1 MKEDDSVQAKKY
13 SVDMTQGGTYSHII
27 RFVIP
32 MIITSV
38 LQVLYNA
45 ADMIIVGR
53 FDSETAL
60 AAVGSTSSAINL
72 TINLFIGLSSAAN
85 VVVARKYGAKNT
97 EGLSKVVHTS
107 IALALISG
115 IIVAIFGI
123 LASKKILLLMGSPEE
138 VIDLSTLY
146 MRIYYVGI
154 PATMLYNFGSAILRA
169 IGDTKRPLKY
179 LTLSGITNIVLNYVF
194 VVFFKMSVAGV
205 AIATT
210 ISQIISAVLVVRCL
224 IKTDESYKLH
234 LDKIKIH
241 MKELGELLYLG
252 VPAGIQ
258 GSIFSMSNVIIQSSI
273 NSVGKIAMA
282 GNAASS
288 NVEGIVYVAM
298 NAYYHAAVTYISQ
311 NYGAGNFKR
320 IGKGLRA
327 SCISVTVTGMIF
339 GGIMCIVPE
348 LVIGIYSDASDVI
361 AVGAQRLVY
370 ICSTYFLCGLMDVM
384 VAGTRGMGSSILPMV
399 ISITGICGIRLLM
412 VLMCAPYKE
421 IDDLVMLYISYPV
434 SWAFTATLHFI
445 SFLILKR
452 KKEREFI
459 R

>member
-1 MKEDDSVQAKKY
+1 MIQVSSKKHT
-13 SVDMTQGGTYSHII
+13 VDMTQGGTYSHII

-32 MIITSV
+32 MIIMSV

-85 VVVARKYGAKNT
+85 VVVARKYGAKNM

-107 IALALISG
+107 IALALIG
-115 IIVAIFGI
+115 GLLVMVFGVC
-123 LASKKILLLMGSPEE
+123 ASRKILLLMGSPEE

-146 MRIYYVGI
+146 MRIYYIGI
-154 PATMLYNFGSAILRA
+154 PATLLYNFGSAILRA

-179 LTLSGITNIVLNYVF
+179 LIISGIINVVLNYIL

-205 AIATT
+205 AIATAV
-210 ISQIISAVLVVRCL
+210 SQIISAALVLRCL
-224 IKTDESYKLH
+224 VKTDECYKLY
-234 LDKIKIH
+234 LNKVKIH
-241 MKELGELLYLG
+241 AKELGELLYLG

-258 GSIFSMSNVIIQSSI
+258 GSIFSISNVIIQSSI
-273 NSVGKIAMA
+273 NSVGEIAMA

-298 NAYYHAAVTYISQ
+298 NAYYHASITYISQ

-327 SCISVTVTGMIF
+327 SCVSVAVTGIVF
-339 GGIMCIVPE
+339 GGIMCLFPE
-348 LVIGIYSDASDVI
+348 FIIGIYTDAPDVI
-361 AVGAQRLVY
+361 AVGAQRLAY
-370 ICSTYFLCGLMDVM
+370 LCSTYFLCGLMDVM
-384 VAGTRGMGSSILPMV
+384 VSGARGMGSSVVPMI
-399 ISITGICGIRLLM
+399 ISITGVCGIRILM
-412 VLMCAPYKE
+412 VLTCAPYKE
-421 IDDLVMLYISYPV
+421 IEDLIMLYLSYPV
-434 SWAFTATLHFI
+434 SWAFTTTLHLI

>member
-1 MKEDDSVQAKKY
+1 MIQVSSKKHM
-13 SVDMTQGGTYSHII
+13 VDMTQGGTYSHII

-32 MIITSV
+32 MIIMSV

-85 VVVARKYGAKNT
+85 VVVARKYGAKNLN
-97 EGLSKVVHTS
+97 GVSKVVHTS

-115 IIVAIFGI
+115 LFVAVLGI
-123 LASKKILLLMGSPEE
+123 AASRKILLLMGSPEE

-146 MRIYYVGI
+146 MRIYYLGI

-179 LTLSGITNIVLNYVF
+179 LTVAGIINIVLNF
-194 VVFFKMSVAGV
+194 ILVVFFKLSVAGV
-205 AIATT
+205 AIATAV
-210 ISQIISAVLVVRCL
+210 SQIISAILVIRCL
-224 IKTDESYKLH
+224 IKTDECYKLY
-234 LDKIKIH
+234 LNKIKIH
-241 MKELGELLYLG
+241 IKELGELLYLG
-252 VPAGIQ
+252 IPAGIQ
-258 GSIFSMSNVIIQSSI
+258 SSIFSMSNVIIQSSI

-282 GNAASS
+282 GNAAAS
-288 NVEGIVYVAM
+288 NIEGVVYVAV
-298 NAYYHAAVTYISQ
+298 NSYYHATVTYISQ

-320 IGKGLRA
+320 ISKGLRA
-327 SCISVTVTGMIF
+327 SCVLVTITGIIL
-339 GGIMCIVPE
+339 GGLMC
-348 LVIGIYSDASDVI
+348 LVSKQVVGIYSEVPEVI
-361 AVGAQRLVY
+361 AVGAQRLTF
-370 ICSTYFLCGLMDVM
+370 ICACYFLCGLMDTM
-384 VAGTRGMGSSILPMV
+384 VAGIRGMGSSIIPMV

-412 VLMCAPYKE
+412 VFMCAPYKE
-421 IDDLVMLYISYPV
+421 IDDLVALYLSYPV
-434 SWAFTATLHFI
+434 SWAFTTTLHLI

>member
-1 MKEDDSVQAKKY
+1 MGDKKHT
-13 SVDMTQGGTYSHII
+13 VDMTQGGTYSHII
-27 RFVIP
+27 RFVVP

-38 LQVLYNA
+38 LQILYNA

-85 VVVARKYGAKNT
+85 VVVARKYGAKNLN
-97 EGLSKVVHTS
+97 GVSKVVHTS

-115 IIVAIFGI
+115 LFVAVLGI
-123 LASKKILLLMGSPEE
+123 LASRKILLLMGSPEE

-146 MRIYYVGI
+146 MRIYYLGI

-179 LTLSGITNIVLNYVF
+179 LTIAGITNIVLNF
-194 VVFFKMSVAGV
+194 ILVVFFKMSVAGV
-205 AIATT
+205 AIATAV
-210 ISQIISAVLVVRCL
+210 SQIISAILVIRCL
-224 IKTDESYKLH
+224 VKTDECYKLY

-241 MKELGELLYLG
+241 IKELGELLYLG
-252 VPAGIQ
+252 IPAGIQ
-258 GSIFSMSNVIIQSSI
+258 SSIFSISNVIIQSSI

-298 NAYYHAAVTYISQ
+298 NSYYHAAVTYISQ

-327 SCISVTVTGMIF
+327 SCISVTITGLIF
-339 GGIMCIVPE
+339 GGIMCLVPE
-348 LVIGIYSDASDVI
+348 FVIGIYSDSPDVI

-370 ICSTYFLCGLMDVM
+370 LCATYFLCGLMDVM
-384 VAGTRGMGSSILPMV
+384 VAGTRGMGTSVIPMM
-399 ISITGICGIRLLM
+399 ISITGVCGIRIIM
-412 VLMCAPYKE
+412 VLACAPYKE

-434 SWAFTATLHFI
+434 SWAVTAFLHLI

-459 R
+459 K

>member
-1 MKEDDSVQAKKY
+1 M
-13 SVDMTQGGTYSHII
+13 VDMTQGGTYSHII

-32 MIITSV
+32 MIIMSV

-85 VVVARKYGAKNT
+85 VVVARKYGAKNLN
-97 EGLSKVVHTS
+97 GVSKVVHTS

-115 IIVAIFGI
+115 LFVAVLGI
-123 LASKKILLLMGSPEE
+123 AASRKILLLMGSPEE

-146 MRIYYVGI
+146 MRIYYLGI

-179 LTLSGITNIVLNYVF
+179 LTVAGIINIVLNF
-194 VVFFKMSVAGV
+194 ILVVFFKLSVAGV
-205 AIATT
+205 AIATAV
-210 ISQIISAVLVVRCL
+210 SQIISAILVIRCL
-224 IKTDESYKLH
+224 IKTDECYKLY
-234 LDKIKIH
+234 LNKIKIH
-241 MKELGELLYLG
+241 IKELGELLYLG
-252 VPAGIQ
+252 IPAGIQ
-258 GSIFSMSNVIIQSSI
+258 SSIFSMSNVIIQSSI

-282 GNAASS
+282 GNAAAS
-288 NVEGIVYVAM
+288 NIEGVVYVAV
-298 NAYYHAAVTYISQ
+298 NSYYHATVTYISQ

-320 IGKGLRA
+320 ISKGLRA
-327 SCISVTVTGMIF
+327 SCVLVTITGIIL
-339 GGIMCIVPE
+339 GGLMC
-348 LVIGIYSDASDVI
+348 LVSKQVVGIYSEVPEVI
-361 AVGAQRLVY
+361 AVGAQRLTF
-370 ICSTYFLCGLMDVM
+370 ICACYFLCGLMDTM
-384 VAGTRGMGSSILPMV
+384 VAGIRGMGSSIIPMV

-412 VLMCAPYKE
+412 VFMCAPYKE
-421 IDDLVMLYISYPV
+421 IDDLVALYLSYPV
-434 SWAFTATLHFI
+434 SWAFTTTLHLI

>member
-1 MKEDDSVQAKKY
+1 
-13 SVDMTQGGTYSHII
+13 MTVGGTYSHIL

-32 MIITSV
+32 MIIMSV

-60 AAVGSTSSAINL
+60 AAVGSTSSAIHL
-72 TINLFIGLSSAAN
+72 TINLFIGVSSAAN

-115 IIVAIFGI
+115 ILVAVFGI
-123 LASKKILLLMGSPEE
+123 FASKKILLLMGSPEE

-146 MRIYYVGI
+146 MRIYYLGI

-179 LTLSGITNIVLNYVF
+179 LTLSGIINIVLNF
-194 VVFFKMSVAGV
+194 ILIVFFKMSVAGV
-205 AIATT
+205 AIATAV
-210 ISQIISAVLVVRCL
+210 SQIISAVLVIRCL
-224 IKTDESYKLH
+224 VKTDECYKLY
-234 LDKIKIH
+234 LNKIKIH

-252 VPAGIQ
+252 IPAGIQ
-258 GSIFSMSNVIIQSSI
+258 SSIFSMSNVIIQSSI

-288 NVEGIVYVAM
+288 NIESVVYVAV
-298 NAYYHAAVTYISQ
+298 NSYYHATVTYISQ
-311 NYGAGNFKR
+311 NFGAGDFKR

-327 SCISVTVTGMIF
+327 SCVLVTITGIIF
-339 GGIMCIVPE
+339 GGFMCLVPE
-348 LVIGIYSDASDVI
+348 WIIGIYSKVPEVI
-361 AVGAQRLVY
+361 SVGAQRLTY
-370 ICSTYFLCGLMDVM
+370 ICALYFICGLMETL
-384 VAGTRGMGSSILPMV
+384 VAGIRGMGSSIIPMI
-399 ISITGICGIRLLM
+399 ISITGICGIRVLM
-412 VLMCAPYKE
+412 VLICAPYKE
-421 IDDLVMLYISYPV
+421 IDDLIMLYISYPV
-434 SWAFTATLHFI
+434 SWTVTTSLHFI

-452 KKEREFI
+452 KKEREYVK
-459 R
+459 

>member
-1 MKEDDSVQAKKY
+1 MSSKKH

-32 MIITSV
+32 MIIMSV

-85 VVVARKYGAKNT
+85 VVVARKYGAKNM

-115 IIVAIFGI
+115 LFVMVVGVC
-123 LASKKILLLMGSPEE
+123 ASRKILLLMGSPEE

-146 MRIYYVGI
+146 MRIYYIGI

-179 LTLSGITNIVLNYVF
+179 LTISGITNVVLNYIL

-205 AIATT
+205 AIATAV
-210 ISQIISAVLVVRCL
+210 SQIISATLVLRC
-224 IKTDESYKLH
+224 IVKTDECYKIYLN
-234 LDKIKIH
+234 KIKIH
-241 MKELGELLYLG
+241 AKELGELLYLG
-252 VPAGIQ
+252 IPAGIQ
-258 GSIFSMSNVIIQSSI
+258 SSIFSMSNVIIQSSI

-282 GNAASS
+282 GNAASL
-288 NVEGIVYVAM
+288 NIEGVVYVAV
-298 NAYYHAAVTYISQ
+298 NSYYHATVTYVSQ

-320 IGKGLRA
+320 IGKGLMA
-327 SCISVTVTGMIF
+327 SCVLVTITGLIF
-339 GGIMCIVPE
+339 GGFMCLIPE
-348 LVIGIYSDASDVI
+348 VIIGIYSKVPEVI
-361 AVGAQRLVY
+361 SVGAQRLSY
-370 ICSTYFLCGLMDVM
+370 ICVLYFMCGLMDTM
-384 VAGTRGMGSSILPMV
+384 VAGIRGMGSSILPMI

-412 VLMCAPYKE
+412 VLTCAPYKE
-421 IDDLVMLYISYPV
+421 IDDLIMLYISYPV